1 MQHAKLRRNTNRNT
15 NKAGGQDSRPTEL
28 AYGVDPSVGC
38 MTGSAG
44 AMIMKDG
51 YLTYQVSKMVPS
63 PVFNSKHPR

>member
-51 YLTYQVSKMVPS
+51 YLTYQV
-63 PVFNSKHPR
+63 